1 MSETEQARE
10 PERERTRVAA
20 YALTTDPAGRVLLC
34 RTAPGVVPE
43 PVWLLPGEFGEA
55 PEDAVLRELTEETGL
70 TGEVECLL
78 DVHDR
83 VIERPDEAGRV
94 HAIRIIYRVHVSGG
108 ELRDEA
114 DGSTDTCAWVDPEE
128 AATLHLGDLARRA
141 LGLID
146 A

>member
-1 MSETEQARE
+1 VSEL
-10 PERERTRVAA
+10 ERERTRVAA

-43 PVWLLPGEFGEA
+43 PVWLLPGGGLEFGEA
-55 PEDAVLRELTEETGL
+55 PEDAVLRELAEETGL

-83 VIERPDEAGRV
+83 VIERPDEAERV
-94 HAIRIIYRVHVSGG
+94 HAIRIIYRVNVSGG

-114 DGSTDTCAWVDPEE
+114 DGSTDTCAWVDPKE
-128 AATLHLGDLARRA
+128 AASLHLGDLARRA